1 MSHQNVLSELTK
13 ELQVFLSGEKLVL
26 LGTIDAET
34 NSPSTSAIS
43 WVKSRDER
51 TVRFAVSS
59 NSRIV
64 SNLRSNPNAV
74 LTIIGLG
81 TVYSINGKVLILE
94 ETMEDVSLKLAK
106 LEFVV
111 EKIYNSM
118 FWGSKI
124 TAEPAFEKTY
134 NVEKAKKLD
143 EQVYSALM
151 K

>member
-94 ETMEDVSLKLAK
+94 ETMEGVSLKLAK

>member
-26 LGTIDAET
+26 LGTIDAEG
-34 NSPSTSAIS
+34 NSPSVSAIS

>member
-13 ELQVFLSGEKLVL
+13 ELQEFLSGEKLVL

-34 NSPSTSAIS
+34 DSPLVSAIS
-43 WVKSRDER
+43 WVKSRDEN
-51 TVRFAVSS
+51 TVRFAVSN

-81 TVYSINGKVLILE
+81 TVYSIYGKVLLIE
-94 ETMEDVSLKLAK
+94 ETMEDVSLNLAK
-106 LEFVV
+106 FEFVV